1 MEKRKILH
9 TALASNYYL
18 FVTLTFW
25 FALEAPNSSIVWSFL
40 RHGKASMDKV
50 GCQKYLQKRRKYSR
64 NSRDYDEEVYKQ
76 NGGCHA
82 MQPDTELERNHTDNL
97 GLILIVPIEDN
108 VKIHKIHGMK
118 EGVVE

>member
-1 MEKRKILH
+1 
-9 TALASNYYL
+9 
-18 FVTLTFW
+18 
-25 FALEAPNSSIVWSFL
+25 
-40 RHGKASMDKV
+40 
-50 GCQKYLQKRRKYSR
+50 
-64 NSRDYDEEVYKQ
+64 
-76 NGGCHA
+76 